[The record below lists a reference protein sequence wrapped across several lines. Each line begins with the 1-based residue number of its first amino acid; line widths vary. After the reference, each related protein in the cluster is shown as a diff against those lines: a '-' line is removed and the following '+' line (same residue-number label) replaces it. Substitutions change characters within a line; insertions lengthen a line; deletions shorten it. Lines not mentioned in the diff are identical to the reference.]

1 MGMNNIMDIKD
12 AEFSYNGKK
21 NIFKNVSFSIE
32 NGDVFCILGPN
43 GTGKSTL
50 IKCMNSLLKLK
61 SGRISLK
68 NKNIYSMKETDIA
81 KIIAY
86 IPQSNNSVF
95 AFSVFD
101 IVLMGRTPHL
111 SLTSVPGKN
120 DYKIAEEALTN
131 LGILHLKNKTYTEI
145 SGGERQLVL
154 MARAI
159 AQQPEILLLDE
170 PTSHL
175 DFGNQ
180 IRTLKV
186 IKELAKTGLS
196 VVMTSHFPDHAFLS
210 CNKVA
215 IMNQGTIMEIG
226 KPEFVV
232 TENNMKQA
240 YGVDVR
246 IIDVDENRRACIPM
260 QIQESC

>member
-21 NIFKNVSFSIE
+21 SIFKNVNFSIE
-32 NGDVFCILGPN
+32 KGDVFCILGPN

-120 DYKIAEEALTN
+120 DYKIAEEALKN

-246 IIDVDENRRACIPM
+246 IIDVDEHRRACIPM
-260 QIQESC
+260 QIQEPY

>member
-1 MGMNNIMDIKD
+1 MNNIMDIKD

-21 NIFKNVSFSIE
+21 SVFKNVSFSIE
-32 NGDVFCILGPN
+32 KGDVFCILGPN

-68 NKNIYSMKETDIA
+68 NKNIYSMKEIDIA

-111 SLTSVPGKN
+111 NLTSVPGKT
-120 DYKIAEEALTN
+120 DYKIAEEALKN

>member
-1 MGMNNIMDIKD
+1 MNNIMDIKD

-21 NIFKNVSFSIE
+21 SIFKNVSFSIE
-32 NGDVFCILGPN
+32 KGDVFCILGPN

-68 NKNIYSMKETDIA
+68 NKNIYSMKEIDIA

-111 SLTSVPGKN
+111 NLISVPGKT
-120 DYKIAEEALTN
+120 DYKIAEEALKN

>member
-1 MGMNNIMDIKD
+1 MVMSKIFDIKN

-21 NIFKNVSFSIE
+21 SVFRNVNISLE
-32 NGDVFCILGPN
+32 RGDVLCILGPN

-61 SGRISLK
+61 NGEIILK
-68 NKNIYSMKETDIA
+68 DRNIHSINKTELA
-81 KIIAY
+81 KIIGY
-86 IPQSNNSVF
+86 IPQSNGSTFAYSVLD
-95 AFSVFD
+95 V
-101 IVLMGRTPHL
+101 VLMGRAPHL

-120 DYKIAEEALTN
+120 DYKIAEEALES
-131 LGILHLKNKTYTEI
+131 LGILFLKDKAYTEI

-180 IRTLKV
+180 IRTLK
-186 IKELAKTGLS
+186 IINELSKRGLS
-196 VVMTSHFPDHAFLS
+196 VIMTSHFPDHAFLS
-210 CNKVA
+210 SNKVA

-226 KPEFVV
+226 EPETVV
-232 TENNMKQA
+232 TEENMKQA
-240 YGVDVR
+240 YG
-246 IIDVDENRRACIPM
+246 IDVKILDIDEHRKACIPM
-260 QIQESC
+260 QIR